1 MKNVKKL
8 FALLLAV
15 VMVLSLSVTA
25 FAANDGEK
33 YTITAPDG
41 DHTYEV
47 YQIFTGDL
55 SDDKLS
61 NIKWGANGT
70 GTLGERVPQTVLD
83 ALTGVSG
90 KSDNEKLAVITQY
103 ANLTKVEGG
112 NQPVAT
118 LSGEGLT
125 YEGVPGYYLIKDQDN
140 SITNPTGENVD
151 AYTTYVVVVVEDV
164 EFTRKADVPEVTKT
178 MTEDDE
184 EVTKNNAAVG
194 DTVEYTITGTM
205 PENIADFD
213 TYFMQFTDTL
223 SKGLTLNT
231 TTTGEGESAV
241 TKPDVTVT
249 VNGQDATKY
258 FWIKSTVGT
267 DSTSL
272 IVSIQDLLDL
282 SDDTTIGAIT
292 DNTTVVV
299 SYTATVNEN
308 AVIDGTGNKNEVD
321 LKFSNDPNH
330 SGTPDTDDDPP
341 TPPVDP
347 PTPTDPTGTTP
358 KAYTYT
364 FVTELTVLKV
374 DQDKNTLAGAEFTL
388 TGEALNITKVEGI
401 KYEKS
406 PYTAQVGETIEKDSE
421 EDPVVYYLLTDG
433 TYTATAPSTEEGA
446 NNSKYASTTDTYVC
460 VSFTKWLNE
469 GTEKVDVEAFVDGTG
484 KLVFTGLKAGI
495 YILTESVT
503 PAGYNTVD
511 PITVTIVMDED
522 GNFYINE
529 LVGDDE
535 DNPVKTMT
543 ITVENVSG
551 VELPET
557 GGIGT
562 TIFYILGGILLVGA
576 AVLLITKKRMS
587 ARG

>member
-55 SDDKLS
+55 SDGKLS

-70 GTLGERVPQTVLD
+70 GTTGERVPQTVLD
-83 ALTGVSG
+83 ALTAVSET
-90 KSDNEKLAVITQY
+90 SDNEKLAVITQY
-103 ANLTKVEGG
+103 ASLSN
-112 NQPVAT
+112 PVAT
-118 LSGEGLT
+118 LSGTSLS
-125 YEGVPGYYLIKDQDN
+125 YECDPGYYLIKDKDN
-140 SITNPTGENVD
+140 SITDPTGENVD
-151 AYTTYVVVVVEDV
+151 AYTTYVVKVVEDV
-164 EFTRKADVPEVTKT
+164 AFTRKADVPEVTKT
-178 MTEDDE
+178 MTEGDE

-194 DTVEYTITGTM
+194 DTVRYTITGTM
-205 PENIADFD
+205 PSNIADFD
-213 TYFMQFTDTL
+213 TYFMEFTDTL
-223 SKGLTLNT
+223 SKGLTLDT
-231 TTTGEGESAV
+231 VTTGEGQDAV
-241 TKPDVTVT
+241 TKPAVTVT
-249 VNGQDATKY
+249 VNGVDATKY

-282 SDDTTIGAIT
+282 SDDSSIGAIT
-292 DNTTVVV
+292 ANTTVVV
-299 SYTATVNEN
+299 SYTATVNED
-308 AVIDGTGNKNEVD
+308 AVIDGAGNKNEVD

-330 SGTPDTDDDPP
+330 SGTPDDDDTPP
-341 TPPVDP
+341 TPPATP

-358 KAYTYT
+358 KADTYT

-374 DQDKNTLAGAEFTL
+374 DQDKNPLPGAEFTL
-388 TGEALNITKVEGI
+388 VGEALNITKVEGI
-401 KYEKS
+401 KYEKA
-406 PYTAQVGETIEKDSE
+406 PYTAQEGETVNDGT
-421 EDPVVYYLLTDG
+421 YYLLTDG
-433 TYTATAPSTEEGA
+433 TYTTTAPSTEEGA
-446 NNSKYASTTDTYVC
+446 NNSKYVKNANNEYDTYVC

-469 GTEKVDVEAFVDGTG
+469 DSEEVEPVKAFVDGNG
-484 KLVFTGLKAGI
+484 NLVFTGLKAGT
-495 YILTESVT
+495 YTLTESVT
-503 PAGYNTVD
+503 PAGYNPVD

-576 AVLLITKKRMS
+576 SVLLITKKRMS

>member
-1 MKNVKKL
+1 MKNMKKY
-8 FALLLAV
+8 FALLLTV

-25 FAANDGEK
+25 FAAAGET

-55 SDDKLS
+55 SDGKLS
-61 NIKWGANGT
+61 NIKWGKNGT
-70 GTLGERVPQTVLD
+70 DTLGGSVPQTVLD
-83 ALTGVSG
+83 ALAAVSS

-118 LSGEGLT
+118 LSGENLT

-140 SITNPTGENVD
+140 SITDPTRENVD

-164 EFTRKADVPEVTKT
+164 AFTRKADVPEVTKT
-178 MTEDDE
+178 MTEGTE

-194 DTVEYTITGTM
+194 DTVKYTITGTM
-205 PENIADFD
+205 PSNIADFD
-213 TYFMQFTDTL
+213 TYFMEFTDTL
-223 SKGLTLNT
+223 SKGLTLDT
-231 TTTGEGESAV
+231 VTTGEGQDAV
-241 TKPDVTVT
+241 TKPAVTVT
-249 VNGQDATKY
+249 VNGVDATKY

-282 SDDTTIGAIT
+282 SDDSNIGAIT
-292 DNTTVVV
+292 ADTTVVV
-299 SYTATVNEN
+299 SYTATVNKN

-330 SGTPDTDDDPP
+330 SGTPDTDDNPP
-341 TPPVDP
+341 EPPVTP

-358 KAYTYT
+358 KADTYT

-374 DQDKNTLAGAEFTL
+374 DQDKNPLAGAEFTL

-401 KYEKS
+401 KYEKA
-406 PYTAQVGETIEKDSE
+406 PYTEQEGETVNDGT
-421 EDPVVYYLLTDG
+421 YYLLTDR
-433 TYTATAPSTEEGA
+433 TYTTTAPSTEAGA

-469 GTEKVDVEAFVDGTG
+469 NPEVVEPVKAFVDENGELT
-484 KLVFTGLKAGI
+484 FTGLKAGT
-495 YILTESVT
+495 YTLTESVT

-522 GNFYINE
+522 GSFYIDE
-529 LVGDDE
+529 LYDE
-535 DNPVKTMT
+535 DAESPVMTMS

-562 TIFYILGGILLVGA
+562 TIFYILGGVLVLGA
-576 AVLLITKKRMS
+576 AVLLITKKRMN
-587 ARG
+587 AR